1 MRAPSS
7 TGAIVQRPCWRPP
20 SSAAK
25 HAGESK
31 RGQHS
36 QSIANVYDY
45 TYSLDLMKP
54 DEPVKVLYLRNGE
67 KRETTLTPRA
77 RR

>member
-1 MRAPSS
+1 VTRAPSS
-7 TGAIVQRPCWRPP
+7 TGAIDQRPCWRSP

-36 QSIANVYDY
+36 QSID
-45 TYSLDLMKP
+45 P
-54 DEPVKVLYLRNGE
+54 
-67 KRETTLTPRA
+67 A
-77 RR
+77 RDASAAVSQSPISA